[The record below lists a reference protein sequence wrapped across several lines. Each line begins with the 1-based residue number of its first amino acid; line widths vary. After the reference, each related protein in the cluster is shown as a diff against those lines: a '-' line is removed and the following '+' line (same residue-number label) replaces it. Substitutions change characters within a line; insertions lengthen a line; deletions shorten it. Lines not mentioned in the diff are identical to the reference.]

1 MRAVSTDCAN
11 ADDAA
16 SAAPAATDKA
26 KQFLMCIPS
35 VFLRWSL
42 RCPAR
47 RCVAPR
53 AENFDVFSKNVKARP
68 NPNKRPGLRRPK
80 DAAILIFEIDP
91 LGEVAVIA

>member
-26 KQFLMCIPS
+26 KQFLC
-35 VFLRWSL
+35 FLMAFPPFFAL
-42 RCPAR
+42 VITLPAR

-53 AENFDVFSKNVKARP
+53 A
-68 NPNKRPGLRRPK
+68 
-80 DAAILIFEIDP
+80 
-91 LGEVAVIA
+91 GEF